1 MASNLERKDMRHLT
15 LEMLKQFIHECLGE
29 PSALSEEVQDSSF
42 SELGCDSLV
51 ILQLEA
57 RLSQEFGVHIPELLF
72 QKMTPRGAIAYV
84 NQGSESS
91 VADYQLHMGV

>member
-1 MASNLERKDMRHLT
+1 MKRLT

-29 PSALSEEVQDSSF
+29 PPPLSEEVQDNTF
-42 SELGCDSLV
+42 TELGCDSLA

-72 QKMTPRGAIAYV
+72 QAMTPRAALAYV
-84 NQGSESS
+84 NQDSESG
-91 VADYQLHMGV
+91 VGERDIAGYQLHMGV